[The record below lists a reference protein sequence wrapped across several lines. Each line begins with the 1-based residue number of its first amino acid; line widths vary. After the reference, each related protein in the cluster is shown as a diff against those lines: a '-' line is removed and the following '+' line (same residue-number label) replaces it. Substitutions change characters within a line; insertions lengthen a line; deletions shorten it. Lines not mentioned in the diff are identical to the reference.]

1 MPYSRSPL
9 GKGLAFVRTRAF
21 FVAAAAAAALALCA
35 APHPANAFSLVP
47 LGTFASPVDIRVA
60 PGQPSLLYIVEKP
73 GRIVILHDEVRL
85 ATPFLDIAG
94 RVLDGGEQGL
104 LSVAF
109 PPDYATSRR
118 FYVLFVNKA
127 GNVEI
132 DEFLR
137 SAANERVA
145 VRSSRRIV
153 LEIPHPDAANHNGG
167 QLHFGSGGLLY
178 ISIGDG
184 GHTATPGDPAR
195 RLNSLLGKILRI
207 DPRPGGGKAYRIPP
221 ANPFVGVAGRDEIYA
236 YGLRNPWRFSL
247 AGTVMAIGDVGE
259 SKQEEVNIRTVA
271 SARGSNFGWPQWEG
285 KLLHDADKP
294 GPHPP
299 KFPIFI
305 YNHDSGGCAI
315 IGGYIVKDVQL
326 PTLNG
331 RYMYG
336 DLCTGDIRSFAF
348 NVAAQT
354 ATGDAS
360 LGVTV
365 PGLTTFG
372 QGTAGQVYLAG
383 GSTVYR
389 LEP

>member
-9 GKGLAFVRTRAF
+9 GRYL
-21 FVAAAAAAALALCA
+21 AAALALCG
-35 APHPANAFSLVP
+35 APDLANAFSLVP
-47 LGTFASPVDIRVA
+47 LGTFSSPVDVRVA
-60 PGQPSLLYIVEKP
+60 PSQPALLYVVEQP
-73 GRIVILHDEVRL
+73 GRIVILRNEVRL
-85 ATPFLDIAG
+85 ARPFLDITG
-94 RVLDGGEQGL
+94 LVLYGGEQGL

-132 DEFLR
+132 DEFKR
-137 SAANERVA
+137 SAANRLVA

-153 LEIPHPDAANHNGG
+153 LVIPHPDAGNHNGG
-167 QLHFGSGGLLY
+167 QLHFRSDGLLF

-184 GHTATPGDPAR
+184 GGTPTAGDPAR

-207 DPRPGGGKAYRIPP
+207 NPLPGGGRAYQIPP
-221 ANPFVGVAGRDEIYA
+221 TNPFVGVAGRDEIYA

-247 AGTVMAIGDVGE
+247 AGNVMAIGDVGE
-259 SKQEEVNIRTVA
+259 NEQEEVDILTVA
-271 SARGSNFGWPQWEG
+271 SVRGSNFGWPQYEG
-285 KLLHDADKP
+285 NLLHDASKP
-294 GPHPP
+294 GQHPP

-305 YNHDSGGCAI
+305 YDHDSGGCAI
-315 IGGYIVKDVQL
+315 IGGCIVKDVQL

-336 DLCTGDIRSFAF
+336 DLCTGDIRSFVPG
-348 NVAAQT
+348 VAAQT
-354 ATGDAS
+354 ATDDAS
-360 LGVTV
+360 VGVTV

-372 QGTAGQVYLAG
+372 QGTGGQVYLAG
-383 GSTVYR
+383 GSSVYR

>member
-9 GKGLAFVRTRAF
+9 GRYL
-21 FVAAAAAAALALCA
+21 AAALALCGA
-35 APHPANAFSLVP
+35 ANLANAFSLVS
-47 LGTFASPVDIRVA
+47 LGTFSSPVDIRVA
-60 PGQPSLLYIVEKP
+60 PGQPALLYVVEQP
-73 GRIVILHDEVRL
+73 GRIAILRNEVRL
-85 ATPFLDIAG
+85 PTPFLDIAG
-94 RVLDGGEQGL
+94 LVLNAGEQGL

-132 DEFLR
+132 DEFKR
-137 SAANERVA
+137 SAANARVA

-153 LEIPHPDAANHNGG
+153 LVIQHPDAANHNGG

-184 GHTATPGDPAR
+184 GNTATPGDPAR
-195 RLNSLLGKILRI
+195 RLYSLLGKILRI
-207 DPRPGGGKAYRIPP
+207 NPLPGGGKAYRIPP
-221 ANPFVGVAGRDEIYA
+221 TNPYVGVAGRDEIYA

-247 AGTVMAIGDVGE
+247 AGNVMAIGDVGE
-259 SKQEEVNIRTVA
+259 SKQEEVDILTVA
-271 SARGSNFGWPQWEG
+271 SVRGSNFGWPQYEG
-285 KLLHDADKP
+285 NLLHDNTKP
-294 GPHPP
+294 GPDPP
-299 KFPIFI
+299 KFPIFT
-305 YNHDSGGCAI
+305 YGHDSGGCAI
-315 IGGYIVKDVQL
+315 VGGYIVRDVQL
-326 PTLNG
+326 PALNG

-336 DLCTGDIRSFAF
+336 DFCTGDIRSFIPG
-348 NVAAQT
+348 VAAQT

-360 LGVTV
+360 VGVTV
-365 PGLTTFG
+365 AGLTTFG
-372 QGTAGQVYLAG
+372 QGMGGQVYIAG